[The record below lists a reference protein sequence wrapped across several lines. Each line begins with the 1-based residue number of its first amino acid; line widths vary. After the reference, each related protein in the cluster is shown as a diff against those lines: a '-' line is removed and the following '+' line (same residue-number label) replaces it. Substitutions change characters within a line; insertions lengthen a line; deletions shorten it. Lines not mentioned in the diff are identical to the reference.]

1 MHALITNILNII
13 RFKYY
18 SIIIYLVINVSDIKV
33 PIAKPLIGDE
43 EIENV
48 VEVLKSG
55 MIAQG
60 PKVEEFEQKFAEW
73 VGAKYGIAV
82 NSGTAALHT
91 ALLACG
97 IGEGDEVI
105 TTPFTFIASGN
116 SIVYTGAKPVFADI
130 DLKTYTLNP
139 DSIEDLI
146 TENTKAI
153 LPVQL
158 YGQSADMDRINEI
171 AEKYG
176 LIVIEDAAQAHG
188 ATYKGQKVGS
198 MGDMACFSFYPTKNM
213 TTSEGGIITTDDEDL
228 AEQAKIFR
236 AHGASVRY
244 HHDAI
249 GYNFRMTDIAAAIGL
264 AQMDKI
270 DGFND
275 KRIENAAYLNEGLK
289 DVDGVITPYCA
300 DGSKHVYHQYTIRVE
315 KGDRDDWVDIIN
327 ECGVGTG
334 IHYPIPLYNQPIY
347 KILGFEGDCPNA
359 ELAADNVISLPVHPN
374 LTKEDL
380 DLVIEAVKSA
390 SDELD

>member
-1 MHALITNILNII
+1 MI
-13 RFKYY
+13 F
-18 SIIIYLVINVSDIKV
+18 VSEIKV
-33 PIAKPLIGDE
+33 PIAKPIIGDK

-73 VGAKYGIAV
+73 VGAEYGIAV
-82 NSGTAALHT
+82 NSGTAALHV

-116 SIVYTGAKPVFADI
+116 SILYTGAKPVFADI

-139 DSIEDLI
+139 DSIEDVI
-146 TENTKAI
+146 TEKTKAI

-158 YGQSADMDRINEI
+158 YGQSAEMDRINEI

-188 ATYKGQKVGS
+188 ATFKGQKVGS
-198 MGDMACFSFYPTKNM
+198 IGDMSCFSFYPTKNM

-228 AEQAKIFR
+228 AESAKVFR
-236 AHGASVRY
+236 AHGATVRY

-249 GYNFRMTDIAAAIGL
+249 GYNFRMTDISAAIGL
-264 AQMDKI
+264 AQLENI
-270 DGFND
+270 DEFNE
-275 KRIENAAYLNEGLK
+275 KRMSME
-289 DVDGVITPYCA
+289 
-300 DGSKHVYHQYTIRVE
+300 S
-315 KGDRDDWVDIIN
+315 
-327 ECGVGTG
+327 
-334 IHYPIPLYNQPIY
+334 
-347 KILGFEGDCPNA
+347 
-359 ELAADNVISLPVHPN
+359 
-374 LTKEDL
+374 
-380 DLVIEAVKSA
+380 
-390 SDELD
+390 

>member
-1 MHALITNILNII
+1 MSN
-13 RFKYY
+13 
-18 SIIIYLVINVSDIKV
+18 IKV
-33 PIAKPLIGDE
+33 PIAKPIIGDE

-60 PKVEEFEQKFAEW
+60 PKVEEFEERFAEW
-73 VGAKYGIAV
+73 VGAEYGIAV
-82 NSGTAALHT
+82 NSGTAALHV
-91 ALLACG
+91 ALLSCG

-116 SIVYTGAKPVFADI
+116 SILYTGAKPVFADI
-130 DLKTYTLNP
+130 DLKTYTINP

-158 YGQSADMDRINEI
+158 YGQSADMEKINDI

-176 LIVIEDAAQAHG
+176 LTVIEDAAQAHG
-188 ATYKGQKVGS
+188 ATCNGEKVGS
-198 MGDMACFSFYPTKNM
+198 IGDMACFSFYPTKNM
-213 TTSEGGIITTDDEDL
+213 TTSEGGIITTNDEEL
-228 AEQAKIFR
+228 AENARVFR

-244 HHDAI
+244 HHDEI
-249 GYNFRMTDIAAAIGL
+249 GYNFRMTDISAAIGL
-264 AQMDKI
+264 AQLDKI
-270 DGFND
+270 DEFND
-275 KRIENAAYLNEGLK
+275 KRIANAAYLNEGLK

-315 KGDRDDWVDIIN
+315 KGDRDEWVDLIN
-327 ECGVGTG
+327 DCGVGTG
-334 IHYPIPLYNQPIY
+334 IHYPIPLYNQPVY
-347 KILGFEGDCPNA
+347 RSLGIEGNCPNA
-359 ELAADNVISLPVHPN
+359 ELAADNVISLPVHPS

-380 DLVIEAVKSA
+380 DLVIEAVKKA
-390 SDELD
+390 SNELD

>member
-1 MHALITNILNII
+1 MI
-13 RFKYY
+13 F
-18 SIIIYLVINVSDIKV
+18 VSEIKV
-33 PIAKPLIGDE
+33 PIAKPIIGDK

-73 VGAKYGIAV
+73 VGAEYGIAV
-82 NSGTAALHT
+82 NSGTAALHV

-116 SIVYTGAKPVFADI
+116 SILYTGARPVFADI
-130 DLKTYTLNP
+130 DMKTYTLNP

-146 TENTKAI
+146 TEKTKAI
-153 LPVQL
+153 MPVQL

-188 ATYKGQKVGS
+188 AAYNGQKVGS
-198 MGDMACFSFYPTKNM
+198 IGDMSCFSFYPTKNM
-213 TTSEGGIITTDDEDL
+213 TTSEGGIITTDDDEL
-228 AEQAKIFR
+228 AEKARIFR
-236 AHGASVRY
+236 AHGATVRY

-249 GYNFRMTDIAAAIGL
+249 GYNFRMTDISAAIGL
-264 AQMDKI
+264 AQLENI
-270 DGFND
+270 DEFNE
-275 KRIENAAYLNEGLK
+275 KRIANAAYLNEGLK

-327 ECGVGTG
+327 DCGVGTG

-347 KILGFEGDCPNA
+347 RALGIEGNCPNA
-359 ELAADNVISLPVHPN
+359 ELAADNVISLPVHPS
-374 LTKEDL
+374 LSKEDL
-380 DLVIEAVKSA
+380 DIVIEAVKTA
-390 SDELD
+390 SKELD

>member
-1 MHALITNILNII
+1 M
-13 RFKYY
+13 
-18 SIIIYLVINVSDIKV
+18 SEIKV
-33 PIAKPLIGDE
+33 PIAKPIIGDK

-73 VGAKYGIAV
+73 VGAEYGIAV
-82 NSGTAALHT
+82 NSGTAALHV

-116 SIVYTGAKPVFADI
+116 SILYTGARPVFADI
-130 DLKTYTLNP
+130 DMKTYTLNP

-146 TENTKAI
+146 TEKTKAI
-153 LPVQL
+153 MPVQL

-188 ATYKGQKVGS
+188 AAYNGQKVGS
-198 MGDMACFSFYPTKNM
+198 IGDMSCFSFYPTKNM
-213 TTSEGGIITTDDEDL
+213 TTSEGGIITTDDDEL
-228 AEQAKIFR
+228 AEKARIFR
-236 AHGASVRY
+236 AHGPTVRY

-249 GYNFRMTDIAAAIGL
+249 GYNFRMTDISAAIGL
-264 AQMDKI
+264 AQLENI
-270 DGFND
+270 DEFNE
-275 KRIENAAYLNEGLK
+275 KRIANAAYLNEGLK

-327 ECGVGTG
+327 DCGVGTG

-347 KILGFEGDCPNA
+347 RALGIEGNCPNA
-359 ELAADNVISLPVHPN
+359 ELAADNVISLPVHPS
-374 LTKEDL
+374 LSKEDL
-380 DLVIEAVKSA
+380 DIVIEAVKTA
-390 SDELD
+390 SKELD

>member
-1 MHALITNILNII
+1 M
-13 RFKYY
+13 
-18 SIIIYLVINVSDIKV
+18 NVSNIKV
-33 PIAKPLIGDE
+33 PIAKPIIGEE

-60 PKVEEFEQKFAEW
+60 PKVEEFEERFAEW
-73 VGAKYGIAV
+73 VGAEYGIAV
-82 NSGTAALHT
+82 NSGTAALHV
-91 ALLACG
+91 ALLSCG
-97 IGEGDEVI
+97 VGEGDEVI

-130 DLKTYTLNP
+130 DLKTYTLDPN
-139 DSIEDLI
+139 SIEDLI

-158 YGQSADMDRINEI
+158 YGQSADMDKINDI
-171 AEKYG
+171 AERYG
-176 LIVIEDAAQAHG
+176 LAVIEDAAQAHG
-188 ATYKGQKVGS
+188 ATCNGKKVGS

-213 TTSEGGIITTDDEDL
+213 TTSEGGIITTNDDEL
-228 AEQAKIFR
+228 AENAKIFR

-244 HHDAI
+244 HHDEI
-249 GYNFRMTDIAAAIGL
+249 GYNFRMTDISAAIGL
-264 AQMDKI
+264 AQLDKI
-270 DGFND
+270 DEFND

-300 DGSKHVYHQYTIRVE
+300 ENSKHVYHQYTIRVE

-327 ECGVGTG
+327 DCGVGTG

-347 KILGFEGDCPNA
+347 GKLGIEGNCPNA
-359 ELAADNVISLPVHPN
+359 ELAADNVISLPVHPS

-380 DLVIEAVKSA
+380 DLVIEAVKNA
-390 SDELD
+390 SKELD

>member
-1 MHALITNILNII
+1 M
-13 RFKYY
+13 
-18 SIIIYLVINVSDIKV
+18 SDIKV
-33 PIAKPLIGDE
+33 SIAKPIIGDE

-48 VEVLKSG
+48 VEVMKSG

-60 PKVEEFEQKFAEW
+60 PKVEEFEQKFADW
-73 VGAKYGIAV
+73 VGAEYGIAV

-97 IGEGDEVI
+97 IGPEDEVI
-105 TTPFTFIASGN
+105 TSPFTFIASGN
-116 SIVYTGAKPVFADI
+116 SILYTGAKPVFADI

-139 DSIEDLI
+139 DAIEGLI

-158 YGQSADMDRINEI
+158 YGQSANMDRINEI
-171 AEKYG
+171 AEKHG

-188 ATYKGQKVGS
+188 ATCNGQKVGS
-198 MGDMACFSFYPTKNM
+198 IGDMSCFSFYPTKNM

-228 AEQAKIFR
+228 AENAKVFR

-244 HHDAI
+244 HHDEI

-264 AQMDKI
+264 AQLDKI

-275 KRIENAAYLNEGLK
+275 KRIANANYLNEGLK

-300 DGSKHVYHQYTIRVE
+300 YGSKHVYHQYTIRVE

-327 ECGVGTG
+327 DCGVGTG

-347 KILGFEGDCPNA
+347 RSLGIEGNCPNA
-359 ELAADNVISLPVHPN
+359 ELAADNVISLPVHPS
-374 LTKEDL
+374 LTKDDL
-380 DLVIEAVKSA
+380 DLVIEAVKTA
-390 SDELD
+390 SKELD

>member
-1 MHALITNILNII
+1 M
-13 RFKYY
+13 
-18 SIIIYLVINVSDIKV
+18 SEIKV
-33 PIAKPLIGDE
+33 PIAKPIIGDK

-73 VGAKYGIAV
+73 VGAEYGIAV
-82 NSGTAALHT
+82 NSGTAALHV

-116 SIVYTGAKPVFADI
+116 SILYTGAKPVFADI
-130 DLKTYTLNP
+130 DMKTYTLNP

-146 TENTKAI
+146 TEKTKAI
-153 LPVQL
+153 MPVQL

-188 ATYKGQKVGS
+188 AAYNGQKVGS
-198 MGDMACFSFYPTKNM
+198 IGDMSCFSFYPTKNM
-213 TTSEGGIITTDDEDL
+213 TTSEGGIITTDDEEL
-228 AEQAKIFR
+228 AEKARIFR
-236 AHGASVRY
+236 AHGATVRY

-249 GYNFRMTDIAAAIGL
+249 GYNFRMTDISAAIGL
-264 AQMDKI
+264 AQLENI
-270 DGFND
+270 DEFNE
-275 KRIENAAYLNEGLK
+275 KRIANAAYLNEGLK

-327 ECGVGTG
+327 DCGVGTG

-347 KILGFEGDCPNA
+347 RALGIEGNCPNA
-359 ELAADNVISLPVHPN
+359 ELAADNVISLPVHPS
-374 LTKEDL
+374 LSKEDL
-380 DLVIEAVKSA
+380 DIVIEAVKTA
-390 SDELD
+390 SKELD

>member
-1 MHALITNILNII
+1 MI
-13 RFKYY
+13 F
-18 SIIIYLVINVSDIKV
+18 VSEIKV
-33 PIAKPLIGDE
+33 PIAKPIIGDK

-73 VGAKYGIAV
+73 VGAEYGIAV
-82 NSGTAALHT
+82 NSGTAALHV

-116 SIVYTGAKPVFADI
+116 SILYTGARPVFADI
-130 DLKTYTLNP
+130 DMKTYTLNP

-146 TENTKAI
+146 TEKTKAI
-153 LPVQL
+153 MPVQL

-188 ATYKGQKVGS
+188 AAYNGQKVGS
-198 MGDMACFSFYPTKNM
+198 IGDMSCFSFYPTKNM
-213 TTSEGGIITTDDEDL
+213 TTSEGGIITTDDEEL
-228 AEQAKIFR
+228 AEKARIFR
-236 AHGASVRY
+236 AHGATVRY

-249 GYNFRMTDIAAAIGL
+249 GYNFRMTDISAAIGL
-264 AQMDKI
+264 AQLENI
-270 DGFND
+270 DEFNE
-275 KRIENAAYLNEGLK
+275 KRIANAAYLNEGLK
-289 DVDGVITPYCA
+289 DVDGVITPCCA

-327 ECGVGTG
+327 DCGVGTG

-347 KILGFEGDCPNA
+347 RALGIEGNCPNA
-359 ELAADNVISLPVHPN
+359 ELAADNVISLPVHPS
-374 LTKEDL
+374 LSKEDL
-380 DLVIEAVKSA
+380 DIVIEAVKTA
-390 SDELD
+390 SKELD

>member
-1 MHALITNILNII
+1 M
-13 RFKYY
+13 
-18 SIIIYLVINVSDIKV
+18 SDIKV
-33 PIAKPLIGDE
+33 PIAKPIIGDE

-48 VEVLKSG
+48 VEVMKSG

-73 VGAKYGIAV
+73 VGADYGIAV

-97 IGEGDEVI
+97 IEEGDEVI

-130 DLKTYTLNP
+130 DLKTYTLDP
-139 DSIEDLI
+139 DTVEDLI

-153 LPVQL
+153 VPVQL
-158 YGQSADMDRINEI
+158 YGQAADMDRINEI

-176 LIVIEDAAQAHG
+176 LIIIEDAAQAHG
-188 ATYKGQKVGS
+188 ATCNGQKVGS
-198 MGDMACFSFYPTKNM
+198 IGDMSCFSFYPTKNM
-213 TTSEGGIITTDDEDL
+213 TTSEGGMITTDDEDL
-228 AEQAKIFR
+228 AESAKMFR

-249 GYNFRMTDIAAAIGL
+249 GYNFRMTDISAAIGL
-264 AQMDKI
+264 AQLDKI

-275 KRIENAAYLNEGLK
+275 KRIANADYLNNGLK
-289 DVDGVITPYCA
+289 DIDGVITPYCA
-300 DGSKHVYHQYTIRVE
+300 PGSKHVYHQYTIRVE

-327 ECGVGTG
+327 DCGVGTG

-347 KILGFEGDCPNA
+347 RALGIEGDCPNA
-359 ELAADNVISLPVHPN
+359 ELAADNVISLPVHPS
-374 LTKEDL
+374 LTKQDL
-380 DLVIEAVKSA
+380 DLVIEAVKTA

>member
-1 MHALITNILNII
+1 MIT
-13 RFKYY
+13 
-18 SIIIYLVINVSDIKV
+18 VSNIKV
-33 PIAKPLIGDE
+33 PIAKPIIGDE

-60 PKVEEFEQKFAEW
+60 PKVEEFEEEFAEW
-73 VGAKYGIAV
+73 VGADYGIAV
-82 NSGTAALHT
+82 NSGTAALHV
-91 ALLACG
+91 ALLSCG

-105 TTPFTFIASGN
+105 TSPFTFIASGN

-130 DLKTYTLNP
+130 DLKTYTIDP

-176 LIVIEDAAQAHG
+176 LTVIEDAAQAHG
-188 ATYKGQKVGS
+188 ATFNGTPVGS

-213 TTSEGGIITTDDEDL
+213 TTSEGGIITTNDEEL
-228 AEQAKIFR
+228 AENARVFR
-236 AHGASVRY
+236 AHGASIRY
-244 HHDAI
+244 HHSEI
-249 GYNFRMTDIAAAIGL
+249 GYNFRMTDISAAIGL
-264 AQMDKI
+264 AQLDKI
-270 DGFND
+270 DDFNC
-275 KRIENAAYLNEGLK
+275 KRIENAAYLNEGLRN
-289 DVDGVITPYCA
+289 VDGIITPYCA

-327 ECGVGTG
+327 DCGVGTG

-347 KILGFEGDCPNA
+347 KSLGFEGDCPNA
-359 ELAADNVISLPVHPN
+359 ELAADNVISLPVHPS

-380 DLVIEAVKSA
+380 DLVIEAVKTA
-390 SDELD
+390 SNELD

>member
-1 MHALITNILNII
+1 M
-13 RFKYY
+13 
-18 SIIIYLVINVSDIKV
+18 SDILV

-73 VGAKYGIAV
+73 VGADYGIAV

-91 ALLACG
+91 ALLSCE
-97 IGEGDEVI
+97 IGAGDEVI

-116 SIVYTGAKPVFADI
+116 SILYVGAKPVFADI
-130 DLKTYTLNP
+130 DLKTYTIDP
-139 DSIEDLI
+139 ESIEKLI
-146 TENTKAI
+146 SENTKAI
-153 LPVQL
+153 MPVQL
-158 YGQSADMDRINEI
+158 YGQAANMDRINEI

-188 ATYKGQKVGS
+188 AICNGEKVGS
-198 MGDMACFSFYPTKNM
+198 MGDMSCFSFYPTKNM

-228 AEQAKIFR
+228 ADNARMFR
-236 AHGASVRY
+236 AHGSSIRY
-244 HHDAI
+244 HHNEI
-249 GYNFRMTDIAAAIGL
+249 GYNFRMTDISAAIGL
-264 AQMDKI
+264 AQLEKI
-270 DGFND
+270 DDFND
-275 KRIENAAYLNEGLK
+275 KRISNADYLNNGLK
-289 DVDGVITPYCA
+289 DVDGIITPYCA
-300 DGSKHVYHQYTIRVE
+300 YGSKHVYHQYTIRVE

-327 ECGVGTG
+327 DCGVGTG

-347 KILGFEGDCPNA
+347 RELGITGNCPNA
-359 ELAADNVISLPVHPN
+359 ELAAANVISLPVHPS

-380 DLVIEAVKSA
+380 DLVIEAVKTA
-390 SDELD
+390 SEELD

>member
-1 MHALITNILNII
+1 MSN
-13 RFKYY
+13 
-18 SIIIYLVINVSDIKV
+18 IKV
-33 PIAKPLIGDE
+33 PIAKPIIGDE

-60 PKVEEFEQKFAEW
+60 PKVEEFEEEFAEW
-73 VGAKYGIAV
+73 VGADYGIAV
-82 NSGTAALHT
+82 NSGTAALHV
-91 ALLACG
+91 ALLSCG

-105 TTPFTFIASGN
+105 TSPFTFIASGN

-130 DLKTYTLNP
+130 DLETYTIDPN
-139 DSIEDLI
+139 SIEDLI

-158 YGQSADMDRINEI
+158 YGQSADMDGINEI

-176 LIVIEDAAQAHG
+176 LTVIEDAAQAHG
-188 ATYKGQKVGS
+188 ATFNGTPVGS

-213 TTSEGGIITTDDEDL
+213 TTSEGGIITTNDEEL
-228 AEQAKIFR
+228 AENARVFR
-236 AHGASVRY
+236 AHGASIRY
-244 HHDAI
+244 HHSEI
-249 GYNFRMTDIAAAIGL
+249 GYNFRMTDISAAIGL
-264 AQMDKI
+264 AQLDKI
-270 DGFND
+270 DDFNC
-275 KRIENAAYLNEGLK
+275 KRIENAAYLNEGLS
-289 DVDGVITPYCA
+289 DVDGIITPYCA

-327 ECGVGTG
+327 DCGVGTG

-347 KILGFEGDCPNA
+347 KTLGFEGYCPNA
-359 ELAADNVISLPVHPN
+359 ELAADNVISLPVHPS

-380 DLVIEAVKSA
+380 DLVIEAVKTA
-390 SDELD
+390 SNELD